1 MVERV
6 FPRLNLSR
14 GGGGTIRRAVN
25 ARGGAVVFRPFINRT
40 RWEHRVAIG
49 RDRYTSDRAETDK
62 TGKYA
67 RSYSGVVQRSR
78 LRVHHGRVFGDVGV
92 RVIAGVGR
100 HIAFD
105 WFGGGD
111 IVTFGER
118 VGERVRRRVAAVRG
132 EAGF

>member
-14 GGGGTIRRAVN
+14 GGGGTIRGAVN
-25 ARGGAVVFRPFINRT
+25 ARSGAVVFRPVINRA

-67 RSYSGVVQRSR
+67 RSSSGSVQRSR

-111 IVTFGER
+111 IVAFGER